1 MRPTLLLMLAIGLVG
16 SNSLVLAPLA
26 QEVAA
31 SFPGR
36 APEEIMTAAAV
47 YGGGVAVSALLLAP
61 QADRIGLRN
70 ALVLALAVLTG
81 AMALSAAAP
90 SFTVLALAQAL
101 TGIAAG
107 ICLPATYGLAAEI
120 APAGRESET
129 LGKVIFGWT
138 ISLVSGVTLSAILAD
153 HTHWR
158 LVFVILATLGLL
170 ITAALWRFTA
180 PSGPGRKP
188 VSPLTA
194 LRIPGVIPGLLA
206 ISLNML
212 AFYGFYSYVGAH
224 FTGTLGLSTSMAG
237 VFTLSYGI
245 GFGMAMPLDRLVDR
259 FGAARATPPVLAGLI
274 LVYIAF
280 GITINSPAGLLGFAF
295 TWGIAQHL
303 GLNLLVGRLAA
314 ICPER
319 RGAIMGLNSSATY
332 IAMFA
337 GTAGFRPVFVA
348 GGLTATSF
356 LAAAVLLP
364 ALWLALRADR

>member
-26 QEVAA
+26 KEVAA

-36 APEEIMTAAAV
+36 TPEEIMTAAAV
-47 YGGGVAVSALLLAP
+47 YGGGVAVSALVLAP

-90 SFTVLALAQAL
+90 SFAVLALAQAL

-138 ISLVSGVTLSAILAD
+138 ISLVS
-153 HTHWR
+153 
-158 LVFVILATLGLL
+158 LGLL
-170 ITAALWRFTA
+170 ITAALWRFTT

-224 FTGTLGLSTSMAG
+224 FTGALGLSTSMAG

-245 GFGMAMPLDRLVDR
+245 GFGMAVPLDRLVDR

-280 GITINSPAGLLGFAF
+280 AITADSPAGLLGFAF

-332 IAMFA
+332 TAMFA